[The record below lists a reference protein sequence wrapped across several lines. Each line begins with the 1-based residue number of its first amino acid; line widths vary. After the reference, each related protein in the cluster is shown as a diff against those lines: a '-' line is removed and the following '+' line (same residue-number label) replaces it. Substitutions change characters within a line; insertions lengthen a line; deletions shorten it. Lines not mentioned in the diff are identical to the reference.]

1 VVAAGDGTISLAD
14 YADTPTAGYRRK
26 RREILRRYAPQD
38 DGEKLAAPRNHGDH
52 VTNRAGGIH

>member
-1 VVAAGDGTISLAD
+1 VVAVGDGTIGLAD
-14 YADTPTAGYRRK
+14 YAEMMRAGYRSK

-38 DGEKLAAPRNHGDH
+38 DGEKLAAPRNHGDQ

>member
-1 VVAAGDGTISLAD
+1 MVAAGDGTISLAD

-38 DGEKLAAPRNHGDH
+38 DGAQGSRIVCVPGRSDILRGF
-52 VTNRAGGIH
+52 V